1 MTEENAFQDL
11 IRRVRAGDPEAA
23 PALVRRY
30 EPAIRRIVRL
40 RLRDRRL
47 RRSFDSLDICQSVL
61 HSFFA
66 RAALGQFDFHRPKDL
81 LNLLA
86 KMAQWKLGHQVE
98 HEQAQRRDHRRLVD
112 LEGQPD
118 PAVAGNTPSQIVA
131 AKDLLQEVRKR
142 LSEEE
147 LRLVDLRALGRE
159 WEDIARELGGNPAS
173 LRKKLA
179 RALDRVARE
188 LGLDELSQE

>member
-23 PALVRRY
+23 TALVRRY